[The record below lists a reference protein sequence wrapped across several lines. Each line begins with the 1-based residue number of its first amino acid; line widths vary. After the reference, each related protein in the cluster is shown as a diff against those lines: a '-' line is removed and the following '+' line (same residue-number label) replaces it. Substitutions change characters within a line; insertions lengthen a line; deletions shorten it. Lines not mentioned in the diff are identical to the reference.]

1 MENSLATRPASI
13 RWKHFA
19 GISLLSFATL
29 LLELSLT
36 RVLSVAS
43 WYHFGFL
50 VISTALLG
58 FGVSGVVLSLWKS
71 LRESIPLDPALSVIS
86 LLFGF
91 VTVVSFSL
99 MQMIPFQP
107 FELLN
112 DHKQFIYMLL
122 YYVMLAGPFFCSGL
136 AISLL
141 LTRGGRA
148 VNGLYAADMVGGGI
162 ACVAVCLTMPMFGGS
177 GSVVVAALFGTLAAL
192 TFNSFR
198 LSKLTLIGSLTVVGM
213 LVLAFFAE
221 HALPIVVNPGKRLHP
236 LFPQQTSPIYTKWNS
251 FSKIDVYPAP
261 KLDPS
266 RPDPGFY
273 SIIIDG
279 GTAGTGMGD
288 LSMGVRTYLA
298 NPSYH
303 PAGVAYVGKTKPKVL
318 IIGSGAGR
326 EVLEALY
333 YGASSVT
340 AVEVNPIITDV
351 VTKHLRE
358 HWGGLF
364 EQPEVHLVND
374 EGRSFVRRSHELYD
388 VIISVDTY
396 SGTALAS
403 GALTLSES
411 YILTRE
417 AFEDYWNHLTPN
429 GVVLVTGYDT
439 TKLIS
444 TARAMSDE
452 LGVSDPANHLF
463 VYMGLGAA
471 FGQANLNSGFVLQK
485 SPLSREEVAEMAR
498 RAGINGGNRPQ
509 DQRSPTILYSPFAE
523 PHDQRQTL
531 LADLAKSPDPEK
543 VYARVDTY
551 VNPATD
557 DRPFFHQTQR
567 WGLHTLGF
575 RKYFEGGF
583 YTARNA
589 QVTLVVLLIQSLIV
603 AGVMILL
610 PMVRFNRSALRAK
623 GCATLLVYFASLGVG
638 FIFIEI
644 IFLQR
649 FQLFLGPPIYTFSVV
664 LAGLL
669 TFTGLGSFAA
679 NGFRTAS
686 HRLLSWLLL
695 AVVGI
700 LALELFVMPV
710 IFNWA
715 LGFALAW
722 RVAVSIALLAPV
734 GLLLGMP
741 FPIGLRLFGEEDS
754 LLVPWAWAINAF
766 FSVIGSVSA
775 MILGMILGF
784 TAVEII
790 SAACYGTALVA
801 IAIRTV
807 QLPTLIQPS
816 VAPQIAYS
824 IPYSA
829 EREEFGIAN
838 SNVSAPGGASIP
850 NRTTSAKEG
859 LFTPL
864 ASEEHERVM
873 SNLKRIAQD
882 LNLTEQ
888 QMERL
893 QSAMGQ
899 AREEVTQY
907 IKHDPNA
914 TRADIIA
921 KVKEHR
927 VEVRQRVENFLSLEQ
942 LAKWDAEMTKAKEF
956 LGQKLEV

>member
-1 MENSLATRPASI
+1 MMENSIATRPASI
-13 RWKHFA
+13 RWHHFA
-19 GISLLSFATL
+19 GITLLSFATL

-36 RVLSVAS
+36 RVISVAS

-58 FGVSGVVLSLWKS
+58 FGVSGVVLSLWKG
-71 LRESIPLDPALSVIS
+71 LRDSVPLDPALSVIS
-86 LLFGF
+86 LIFGL
-91 VTVVSFSL
+91 VTLVSFSL
-99 MQMIPFQP
+99 MQLIPFQP

-122 YYVMLAGPFFCSGL
+122 YYVVLAGPFFCSGL

-148 VNGLYAADMVGGGI
+148 VNRLYAADMVGGGI

-177 GSVVVAALFGTLAAL
+177 GSVVVAALCGTLAAL

-198 LSKLTLIGSLTVVGM
+198 LSKLTLIGSLTVGGM

-236 LFPQQTSPIYTKWNS
+236 LFPQQTSPIYTKWNR
-251 FSKIDVYPAP
+251 FSKIDVYTAP

-266 RPDPGFY
+266 RPAPGFY

-279 GTAGTGMGD
+279 GTAGTGMDD

-298 NPSYH
+298 NPNYH
-303 PAGVAYVGKTKPKVL
+303 PAGVAYVGKTKPRVL

-340 AVEVNPIITDV
+340 AVEVNPITTDI
-351 VTKHLRE
+351 VTKRLRD

-374 EGRSFVRRSHELYD
+374 EGRSFVRRSNEQYD
-388 VIISVDTY
+388 VIISVDTF

-403 GALTLSES
+403 GALTLTES

-417 AFEDYWNHLTPN
+417 AFEDYWNHLTPD
-429 GVVLVTGYDT
+429 GVLLVTGYDT
-439 TKLIS
+439 TKLMS
-444 TARAMSDE
+444 TARAMSDK

-463 VYMGLGAA
+463 AYIGLGAA
-471 FGQANLNSGFVLQK
+471 FGKMNLNSGFVLQK
-485 SPLSREEVAEMAR
+485 SPLSPEEVAEMAR
-498 RAGINGGNRPQ
+498 RAGIDGGNRPQ
-509 DQRSPTILYSPFAE
+509 DQHLPTILYSPFAE
-523 PHDQRQTL
+523 PHDPRQTL

-543 VYARVDTY
+543 VYAQSDTDY

-557 DRPFFHQTQR
+557 DKPFFHQTQR
-567 WGLHTLGF
+567 WGLHMGF
-575 RKYFEGGF
+575 RRYFGGGF
-583 YTARNA
+583 NTARNA
-589 QVTLVVLLIQSLIV
+589 QVTLVVLLIQSSLV
-603 AGVMILL
+603 AGAMILL

-623 GCATLLVYFASLGVG
+623 GCGTLLVYFASLGVG
-638 FIFIEI
+638 YVLIEI

-669 TFTGLGSFAA
+669 TFTGLGSFAT
-679 NGFRTAS
+679 NGFRTAP

-700 LALELFVMPV
+700 ITLELFVMPIV
-710 IFNWA
+710 FNWA

-741 FPIGLRLFGEEDS
+741 FPIGLRLLGEEES
-754 LLVPWAWAINAF
+754 LLVPWAWAVNAF
-766 FSVIGSVSA
+766 FTVIGSVSA

-784 TAVEII
+784 TAVEMI

-807 QLPTLIQPS
+807 QLPREAAS
-816 VAPQIAYS
+816 RRSGVADPT
-824 IPYSA
+824 
-829 EREEFGIAN
+829 
-838 SNVSAPGGASIP
+838 PGY
-850 NRTTSAKEG
+850 EG
-859 LFTPL
+859 
-864 ASEEHERVM
+864 
-873 SNLKRIAQD
+873 
-882 LNLTEQ
+882 
-888 QMERL
+888 
-893 QSAMGQ
+893 
-899 AREEVTQY
+899 
-907 IKHDPNA
+907 
-914 TRADIIA
+914 
-921 KVKEHR
+921 
-927 VEVRQRVENFLSLEQ
+927 
-942 LAKWDAEMTKAKEF
+942 
-956 LGQKLEV
+956 

>member
-1 MENSLATRPASI
+1 MADSIATRPASI
-13 RWKHFA
+13 QWHHFA
-19 GISLLSFATL
+19 GITLLSFATL

-58 FGVSGVVLSLWKS
+58 FGVSGVVLSLWKN
-71 LRESIPLDPALSVIS
+71 LRDSIPLDRALAVIS

-91 VTVVSFSL
+91 VTLVSFAL
-99 MQMIPFQP
+99 MQRIPFQP

-122 YYVMLAGPFFCSGL
+122 YYVMLAAPFFCSGL

-162 ACVAVCLTMPMFGGS
+162 ACVAVCLTMPLFGGS

-192 TFNSFR
+192 SFNSFR
-198 LSKLTLIGSLTVVGM
+198 ISKLTLIASVTACAM

-221 HALPIVVNPGKRLHP
+221 RALPIVVNPAKRLHP
-236 LFPQQTSPIYTKWNS
+236 LFPQQASPIYTKWNS
-251 FSKIDVYPAP
+251 FSKIDLYPAP
-261 KLDPS
+261 NLDPS
-266 RPDPGFY
+266 HPAPGFY

-279 GTAGTGMGD
+279 GTAGTGMVD

-298 NPSYH
+298 NPDYH
-303 PAGVAYVGKTKPKVL
+303 PAGVAYAGKTTPRVL

-340 AVEVNPIITDV
+340 AVEVNPITTDI
-351 VTKHLRE
+351 VTKRFRD

-364 EQPEVHLVND
+364 EQPEVHLVTD
-374 EGRSFVRRSHELYD
+374 EGRSFVRRSNEKYD
-388 VIISVDTY
+388 VIISVDTF

-403 GALTLSES
+403 GALTLTES

-429 GVVLVTGYDT
+429 GVLLVTGYDT

-444 TARAMSDE
+444 TARAMSDK
-452 LGVSDPANHLF
+452 LGVSDPANHMF
-463 VYMGLGAA
+463 VYRGLGAA
-471 FGQANLNSGFVLQK
+471 FGHSNLNSGFILQK
-485 SPLSREEVAEMAR
+485 SPLNPAEVAEMAQ
-498 RAGINGGNRPQ
+498 RAGVVGGNNPEDPHQ
-509 DQRSPTILYSPFAE
+509 PTILYSPFAE
-523 PHDQRQTL
+523 PHDPLQTL
-531 LADLAKSPDPEK
+531 LADLAKSPDLK
-543 VYARVDTY
+543 KIYAQADSY
-551 VNPATD
+551 LYPATD
-557 DRPFFHQTQR
+557 DKPFFHQTQR
-567 WGLHTLGF
+567 WGLHSLGF
-575 RKYFEGGF
+575 RKYFGSGF

-589 QVTLVVLLIQSLIV
+589 QVTLVVLLIQSSIV
-603 AGVMILL
+603 AAVLILL
-610 PMVRFNRSALRAK
+610 PMFRFNRSALRAR
-623 GCATLLVYFASLGVG
+623 GCGTLLLYFASLGVG
-638 FIFIEI
+638 YVFIEI

-669 TFTGLGSFAA
+669 TFTGLGSFASH
-679 NGFRTAS
+679 GFRTAS

-695 AVVGI
+695 AVVGTI
-700 LALELFVMPV
+700 TIELFVMPIV
-710 IFNWA
+710 FNWA
-715 LGFALAW
+715 LGFPLAW
-722 RVAVSIALLAPV
+722 RVVVSIALLAPV

-741 FPIGLRLFGEEDS
+741 FPIGLRVLGEEDS

-766 FSVIGSVSA
+766 FTVIGSVSA

-784 TAVEII
+784 TAVEMI

-801 IAIRTV
+801 IAIRV
-807 QLPTLIQPS
+807 AQLPRRGL
-816 VAPQIAYS
+816 AHQIAHS
-824 IPYSA
+824 IPTSA
-829 EREEFGIAN
+829 GREAFGIAN
-838 SNVSAPGGASIP
+838 SSVSAPEAVSALKRTVSTNGGAS
-850 NRTTSAKEG
+850 
-859 LFTPL
+859 TPL
-864 ASEEHERVM
+864 TSEEHERVI
-873 SNLKRIAQD
+873 SELKRIAQD
-882 LNLTEQ
+882 LNLTGPQ
-888 QMERL
+888 VERL
-893 QSAMGQ
+893 QSALGQ
-899 AREEVTQY
+899 AREGVTQY
-907 IKHDPNA
+907 VKNHPNA
-914 TRADIIA
+914 TRADIVT

-927 VEVRQRVENFLSLEQ
+927 GEVRQHVENFLSLEQ

>member
-1 MENSLATRPASI
+1 MENSIATRTASI
-13 RWKHFA
+13 RWHHFA
-19 GISLLSFATL
+19 GITLLSFATL

-36 RVLSVAS
+36 RVISVAS

-58 FGVSGVVLSLWKS
+58 FGVSGVVLSLWKG
-71 LRESIPLDPALSVIS
+71 LRDSIPLDPALSVIS
-86 LLFGF
+86 LIFGL
-91 VTVVSFSL
+91 VTLVSFAL
-99 MQMIPFQP
+99 MQLIPFQP

-122 YYVMLAGPFFCSGL
+122 YYVVLAGPFFCSGL

-177 GSVVVAALFGTLAAL
+177 GSVVVAAIFGTLAAL

-198 LSKLTLIGSLTVVGM
+198 LSKLTLIGSLTVGGM

-221 HALPIVVNPGKRLHP
+221 QALPIVVNPGKRLHP

-261 KLDPS
+261 RLDPS
-266 RPDPGFY
+266 RPAPGFY

-279 GTAGTGMGD
+279 GTAGTGMDD

-298 NPSYH
+298 NPTYH
-303 PAGVAYVGKTKPKVL
+303 PAGVSYVGKTKPRVL

-340 AVEVNPIITDV
+340 AVEVNPITTDI
-351 VTKHLRE
+351 VTKRLRD

-374 EGRSFVRRSHELYD
+374 EGRSFVRRSNELYD
-388 VIISVDTY
+388 VIISVDTF

-403 GALTLSES
+403 GALTLTES

-429 GVVLVTGYDT
+429 GVLLVTGYDT

-444 TARAMSDE
+444 TARAMSDK

-463 VYMGLGAA
+463 AYIGLGAT
-471 FGQANLNSGFVLQK
+471 FGKTNLNSGFVLQK
-485 SPLSREEVAEMAR
+485 SPLSPEEVAEMAR
-498 RAGINGGNRPQ
+498 RAGIDGGNRPQ

-523 PHDQRQTL
+523 PHDPRQTL

-543 VYARVDTY
+543 VYAQSDTY
-551 VNPATD
+551 YLNPATD
-557 DRPFFHQTQR
+557 DKPFFHQTQR
-567 WGLHTLGF
+567 WGLHMGF
-575 RKYFEGGF
+575 RGYFGGGF

-589 QVTLVVLLIQSLIV
+589 QVTLVVLLIQSSIV
-603 AGVMILL
+603 AGAMILL

-623 GCATLLVYFASLGVG
+623 GCGTLLVYFASLGVG
-638 FIFIEI
+638 YVLIEI

-649 FQLFLGPPIYTFSVV
+649 FQLFLGPPIYTFAVV

-669 TFTGLGSFAA
+669 TFTGLGSLAA

-695 AVVGI
+695 AVAGI
-700 LALELFVMPV
+700 ITFELFVMPIV
-710 IFNWA
+710 FNWA

-741 FPIGLRLFGEEDS
+741 FPIGLRLLGEEDS
-754 LLVPWAWAINAF
+754 SLVPWVWAINAF
-766 FSVIGSVSA
+766 FTVIGSVSA

-784 TAVEII
+784 NAVEMIA
-790 SAACYGTALVA
+790 AACYGTALVA

-807 QLPTLIQPS
+807 QLPKLIQPNL
-816 VAPQIAYS
+816 ARQAFPECKEEGGYPHGDA
-824 IPYSA
+824 SA
-829 EREEFGIAN
+829 
-838 SNVSAPGGASIP
+838 
-850 NRTTSAKEG
+850 
-859 LFTPL
+859 
-864 ASEEHERVM
+864 
-873 SNLKRIAQD
+873 
-882 LNLTEQ
+882 
-888 QMERL
+888 
-893 QSAMGQ
+893 
-899 AREEVTQY
+899 
-907 IKHDPNA
+907 
-914 TRADIIA
+914 
-921 KVKEHR
+921 
-927 VEVRQRVENFLSLEQ
+927 
-942 LAKWDAEMTKAKEF
+942 
-956 LGQKLEV
+956 

>member
-1 MENSLATRPASI
+1 MENSIATRPASI
-13 RWKHFA
+13 RWHHFA
-19 GISLLSFATL
+19 GITLLSFATL

-36 RVLSVAS
+36 RVLAVAS

-71 LRESIPLDPALSVIS
+71 LRDSVPLDPALSVIS
-86 LLFGF
+86 LIFGL
-91 VTVVSFSL
+91 VTLVSFSL
-99 MQMIPFQP
+99 MQLIPFQP

-141 LTRGGRA
+141 LTRGGHA

-177 GSVVVAALFGTLAAL
+177 GSIVVAALFGTLAAL

-198 LSKLTLIGSLTVVGM
+198 LSKLTLIGSLTVGGM

-266 RPDPGFY
+266 RPAPGFY

-279 GTAGTGMGD
+279 GTAGTGMDD

-298 NPSYH
+298 NTNYH
-303 PAGVAYVGKTKPKVL
+303 PAGVAYVGKTKPRVL

-340 AVEVNPIITDV
+340 AVEVNPIISDI
-351 VTKHLRE
+351 VTKRLRD

-374 EGRSFVRRSHELYD
+374 EGRSFVRRSNELYD
-388 VIISVDTY
+388 LIISVDTY
-396 SGTALAS
+396 SGAALAS
-403 GALTLSES
+403 GSLTLTES

-429 GVVLVTGYDT
+429 GVLLVTGYDT

-444 TARAMSDE
+444 TARAMSDK

-463 VYMGLGAA
+463 VYIGLGAA
-471 FGQANLNSGFVLQK
+471 FGQTNLNSGFVLQK
-485 SPLSREEVAEMAR
+485 SPLSPEEVAEMAR
-498 RAGINGGNRPQ
+498 RAGIDGGNRPQ
-509 DQRSPTILYSPFAE
+509 DRRPPMILYSPFAE
-523 PHDQRQTL
+523 PHDPRQTL

-543 VYARVDTY
+543 VYAQLDTY
-551 VNPATD
+551 YLKPATD

-575 RKYFEGGF
+575 RRYFGGGF

-589 QVTLVVLLIQSLIV
+589 QVTLVVLLIQSSIV
-603 AGVMILL
+603 AGAMILL
-610 PMVRFNRSALRAK
+610 PMVRFSRSALRAK
-623 GCATLLVYFASLGVG
+623 GCGSLLVYFASLGVG
-638 FIFIEI
+638 YVLIEI

-669 TFTGLGSFAA
+669 TFTGLGSFAT

-700 LALELFVMPV
+700 ITLELFVMPIV
-710 IFNWA
+710 FNWA

-741 FPIGLRLFGEEDS
+741 FPIGLRLLGEEDS

-766 FSVIGSVSA
+766 FTVIGSVSA

-784 TAVEII
+784 TAVEMI

-801 IAIRTV
+801 IAIRTI
-807 QLPTLIQPS
+807 QLPKLIQPS
-816 VAPQIAYS
+816 LARQIAHS
-824 IPYSA
+824 IPFSA
-829 EREEFGIAN
+829 GREEFGIAN
-838 SNVSAPGGASIP
+838 SSVSALGGASIL
-850 NRTTSAKEG
+850 NRIISTKGGIS
-859 LFTPL
+859 TPL
-864 ASEEHERVM
+864 TTEEHERVM
-873 SNLKRIAQD
+873 SELKRIAQD
-882 LNLTEQ
+882 LNLTGPQ
-888 QMERL
+888 VERL
-893 QSAMGQ
+893 QSA
-899 AREEVTQY
+899 
-907 IKHDPNA
+907 
-914 TRADIIA
+914 
-921 KVKEHR
+921 
-927 VEVRQRVENFLSLEQ
+927 
-942 LAKWDAEMTKAKEF
+942 
-956 LGQKLEV
+956 LGQVKKPPDIENLARDLDHLEKPSAL

>member
-1 MENSLATRPASI
+1 MENSIATRAASI
-13 RWKHFA
+13 RWHHFA
-19 GISLLSFATL
+19 GITLLSFATL

-71 LRESIPLDPALSVIS
+71 LRDNVLLDPALSVIS
-86 LLFGF
+86 LIFGF
-91 VTVVSFSL
+91 VTLVSYSV
-99 MQMIPFQP
+99 MQLIPFQP

-112 DHKQFIYMLL
+112 DHKQLIYMLL

-141 LTRGGRA
+141 LTRGSRA
-148 VNGLYAADMVGGGI
+148 ANGLYAADMVGGGI
-162 ACVAVCLTMPMFGGS
+162 ACVAVSLTMPLFGGS
-177 GSVVVAALFGTLAAL
+177 GSIVVAALFGTLAAL

-198 LSKLTLIGSLTVVGM
+198 LSKLTLIGSLTVGGM

-221 HALPIVVNPGKRLHP
+221 HALPIAVNSGKRHP
-236 LFPQQTSPIYTKWNS
+236 LLPQQTSPIYTKWNS
-251 FSKIDVYPAP
+251 FSKIDVYQAP

-266 RPDPGFY
+266 HPAPGFY

-279 GTAGTGMGD
+279 GTAGTGMDD

-298 NPSYH
+298 NPNYH

-340 AVEVNPIITDV
+340 AVEVNPITTDI
-351 VTKHLRE
+351 VTKRFRD

-374 EGRSFVRRSHELYD
+374 EGRSFVRRSNELYD

-396 SGTALAS
+396 SGTALTS
-403 GALTLSES
+403 GALTLTES

-417 AFEDYWNHLTPN
+417 AFEDYWNHLTTN
-429 GVVLVTGYDT
+429 GVLLVTGHDI

-444 TARAMSDE
+444 TGRAMSDK
-452 LGVSDPANHLF
+452 LGVSDPAKHLF
-463 VYMGLGAA
+463 AYVGLGAA
-471 FGQANLNSGFVLQK
+471 FGQMNLNSGFVLQK
-485 SPLSREEVAEMAR
+485 SPLSPEEVAEMAR
-498 RAGINGGNRPQ
+498 RAGIDGGNRPQ
-509 DQRSPTILYSPFAE
+509 DESQPTILYSPFSE
-523 PHDQRQTL
+523 PHGPHQTL

-551 VNPATD
+551 YVNPATD
-557 DRPFFHQTQR
+557 EKPFFHQSQR
-567 WGLHTLGF
+567 WGLHALGF
-575 RKYFEGGF
+575 RRYFGDGGLSA
-583 YTARNA
+583 TNNA
-589 QVTLVVLLIQSLIV
+589 QVTLVVLLIQSSIV
-603 AGVMILL
+603 AGAMILL
-610 PMVRFNRSALRAK
+610 PMVRFNRSALRTK
-623 GCATLLVYFASLGVG
+623 GCGALLVYFASLGVG
-638 FIFIEI
+638 YILIEI
-644 IFLQR
+644 TFLQR

-679 NGFRTAS
+679 NGFGTAS

-700 LALELFVMPV
+700 ITLELFVMPIV
-710 IFNWA
+710 FNWA
-715 LGFALAW
+715 LGFVLAW

-741 FPIGLRLFGEEDS
+741 FPIGLRLLGEEDS
-754 LLVPWAWAINAF
+754 LFLPWAWAINAF
-766 FSVIGSVSA
+766 FTVIGSVSA

-784 TAVEII
+784 TAVEMIA
-790 SAACYGTALVA
+790 AACYGAALVA
-801 IAIRTV
+801 IAIRRYTSGAG
-807 QLPTLIQPS
+807 QSLLFN
-816 VAPQIAYS
+816 A
-824 IPYSA
+824 
-829 EREEFGIAN
+829 
-838 SNVSAPGGASIP
+838 APGQHGQTQSEAVS
-850 NRTTSAKEG
+850 
-859 LFTPL
+859 FL
-864 ASEEHERVM
+864 A
-873 SNLKRIAQD
+873 
-882 LNLTEQ
+882 
-888 QMERL
+888 
-893 QSAMGQ
+893 
-899 AREEVTQY
+899 ARQT
-907 IKHDPNA
+907 HD
-914 TRADIIA
+914 R
-921 KVKEHR
+921 
-927 VEVRQRVENFLSLEQ
+927 
-942 LAKWDAEMTKAKEF
+942 M
-956 LGQKLEV
+956 

>member
-13 RWKHFA
+13 RWNHFA
-19 GISLLSFATL
+19 GITLLSFATL

-71 LRESIPLDPALSVIS
+71 LRDSIPLDLALSVIS
-86 LLFGF
+86 LIFGL
-91 VTVVSFSL
+91 VTLVSFWL
-99 MQMIPFQP
+99 MQLIPFQP

-177 GSVVVAALFGTLAAL
+177 GSIVVAALFGTLAAL
-192 TFNSFR
+192 TFNCFR
-198 LSKLTLIGSLTVVGM
+198 LSKLTLIGSLTAAGM
-213 LVLAFFAE
+213 LGLAFFAE

-236 LFPQQTSPIYTKWNS
+236 LFPQQSSPIYTKWNS

-261 KLDPS
+261 NLDPR

-273 SIIIDG
+273 SIIIDA
-279 GTAGTGMGD
+279 GTAGTGMDD

-298 NPSYH
+298 NPNYH
-303 PAGVAYVGKTKPKVL
+303 PAGVAYVGKTKPRVL

-340 AVEVNPIITDV
+340 AVEVNPITTDI
-351 VTKHLRE
+351 VTKRFRD

-374 EGRSFVRRSHELYD
+374 EGRSFLRRSKEQYD
-388 VIISVDTY
+388 VIISVDTF
-396 SGTALAS
+396 SGTALSS
-403 GALTLSES
+403 GALTLTES

-429 GVVLVTGYDT
+429 GVLLVTGFDT
-439 TKLIS
+439 MKLVS
-444 TARAMSDE
+444 TARAMSDK
-452 LGVSDPANHLF
+452 LGVSHPANHLF
-463 VYMGLGAA
+463 AYIGLGAA
-471 FGQANLNSGFVLQK
+471 FGQSNLNSGFVLQK
-485 SPLSREEVAEMAR
+485 SPLSPEEVAEMTR
-498 RAGINGGNRPQ
+498 RAGIDGGNHPHDR
-509 DQRSPTILYSPFAE
+509 RSPTILYSPFAE
-523 PHDQRQTL
+523 PHDPLQTL

-543 VYARVDTY
+543 VYAVGDT
-551 VNPATD
+551 NLKPATD
-557 DRPFFHQTQR
+557 DRPFFHQTLR

-575 RKYFEGGF
+575 RKYFGGGF
-583 YTARNA
+583 SAAHNA
-589 QVTLVVLLIQSLIV
+589 QVTLIVLLIQSLIV

-623 GCATLLVYFASLGVG
+623 GCGTLLVYFASLGVG

-679 NGFRTAS
+679 NGFRTGS

-695 AVVGI
+695 GVVGI
-700 LALELFVMPV
+700 ITLELFVMPV
-710 IFNWA
+710 VFNWA
-715 LGFALAW
+715 LGFALPW
-722 RVAVSIALLAPV
+722 RVAISIALLAPV

-741 FPIGLRLFGEEDS
+741 FPIGLRLLGEEDS

-766 FSVIGSVSA
+766 FTVIGSVSA

-790 SAACYGTALVA
+790 SAACYGTACVA

-807 QLPTLIQPS
+807 QLHKLIQPS
-816 VAPQIAYS
+816 LAPQIAHS
-824 IPYSA
+824 IPFSA
-829 EREEFGIAN
+829 EGKEFGIAN
-838 SNVSAPGGASIP
+838 SNVSALESAPIL
-850 NRTTSAKEG
+850 NRTISTNGGIS
-859 LFTPL
+859 TPL
-864 ASEEHERVM
+864 TSEEHERVK
-873 SNLKRIAQD
+873 SELKRIAQD
-882 LNLTEQ
+882 LNLS
-888 QMERL
+888 ERQVEML
-893 QSAMGQ
+893 QSALGQ
-899 AREEVTQY
+899 AREGVTQY
-907 IKHDPNA
+907 IKKHPSA

-927 VEVRQRVENFLSLEQ
+927 VEIRQRVENFASLEQ

-956 LGQKLEV
+956 LGQRLEL

>member
-1 MENSLATRPASI
+1 MENSIATRPASI
-13 RWKHFA
+13 RWHHFA
-19 GISLLSFATL
+19 GIALLSFATL

-58 FGVSGVVLSLWKS
+58 FGVSGVVLSLWKN
-71 LRESIPLDPALSVIS
+71 LRDSVPLDRALSVIS
-86 LLFGF
+86 LIFGL
-91 VTVVSFSL
+91 VTLVSFLL
-99 MQMIPFQP
+99 MQRIPFQP

-141 LTRGGRA
+141 LTRGGHA

-177 GSVVVAALFGTLAAL
+177 GSIVVAALFGTLAAL

-198 LSKLTLIGSLTVVGM
+198 LSKLTLIGGITAGGM
-213 LVLAFFAE
+213 LVLAFYAE

-236 LFPQQTSPIYTKWNS
+236 LFPQQASPIYTKWNS

-261 KLDPS
+261 KLDPN
-266 RPDPGFY
+266 RPAPGFY

-279 GTAGTGMGD
+279 GTAGTGMVD

-298 NPSYH
+298 NPNYH
-303 PAGVAYVGKTKPKVL
+303 PAGVAYAGKSKPRVL

-340 AVEVNPIITDV
+340 AVEVNPITTDI
-351 VTKHLRE
+351 VTRRFRD

-364 EQPEVHLVND
+364 EQPEIHLVTD
-374 EGRSFVRRSHELYD
+374 EGRSFVRRSNELYD
-388 VIISVDTY
+388 VIISVDTF
-396 SGTALAS
+396 SGTALSS

-411 YILTRE
+411 YMLTRE
-417 AFEDYWNHLTPN
+417 AFEDYWKHLTPN
-429 GVVLVTGYDT
+429 GVLLVTGYDT
-439 TKLIS
+439 TKLVS
-444 TARAMSDE
+444 TARAMSDK
-452 LGVSDPANHLF
+452 LGVSDPANHMF
-463 VYMGLGAA
+463 VYVGLGAA
-471 FGQANLNSGFVLQK
+471 FGQQNLNSGFILQK
-485 SPLSREEVAEMAR
+485 SPFTPEEVAEMAR
-498 RAGINGGNRPQ
+498 RAGIVGGNHLQ
-509 DQRSPTILYSPFAE
+509 DQRQPTILYSPFAE
-523 PHDQRQTL
+523 PHDPLQTF
-531 LADLAKSPDPEK
+531 LADLAKSPNPEK
-543 VYARVDTY
+543 IYAQADTY
-551 VNPATD
+551 LYPATD
-557 DRPFFHQTQR
+557 DKPFFHQTRR
-567 WGLHTLGF
+567 WGLHSLGF
-575 RKYFEGGF
+575 RRYFGGGF
-583 YTARNA
+583 SAAHNA
-589 QVTLVVLLIQSLIV
+589 QVTLIVLLIQSLFV
-603 AGVMILL
+603 AGALILL
-610 PMVRFNRSALRAK
+610 PMLRFNRTALRAT
-623 GCATLLVYFASLGVG
+623 GCGTLLAYFASLGLGYV
-638 FIFIEI
+638 FIEI

-669 TFTGLGSFAA
+669 TFTGLGSFAS
-679 NGFRTAS
+679 NRFQSAS

-695 AVVGI
+695 AVVGTITLEI
-700 LALELFVMPV
+700 LVMPIV
-710 IFNWA
+710 FNWA
-715 LGFALAW
+715 LGFPLAW

-741 FPIGLRLFGEEDS
+741 FPIGLRLLGGEDS

-766 FSVIGSVSA
+766 FTVIGSVSA

-784 TAVEII
+784 TAVEMIA
-790 SAACYGTALVA
+790 AACYATALVA

-807 QLPTLIQPS
+807 QLRKLILPS
-816 VAPQIAYS
+816 PARQIAHS
-824 IPYSA
+824 IPFSA
-829 EREEFGIAN
+829 GGEDFGIAN
-838 SNVSAPGGASIP
+838 RSVLAPGGASILS
-850 NRTTSAKEG
+850 RTISTGESISM
-859 LFTPL
+859 PL

-873 SNLKRIAQD
+873 AELKRIAQD

-888 QMERL
+888 QVESL
-893 QSAMGQ
+893 QSALGQ
-899 AREEVTQY
+899 VQEGVTKY
-907 IKHDPNA
+907 LKNHPNA

-927 VEVRQRVENFLSLEQ
+927 LEVRQRVENILSREQ
-942 LAKWDAEMTKAKEF
+942 LQKWDAR
-956 LGQKLEV
+956 